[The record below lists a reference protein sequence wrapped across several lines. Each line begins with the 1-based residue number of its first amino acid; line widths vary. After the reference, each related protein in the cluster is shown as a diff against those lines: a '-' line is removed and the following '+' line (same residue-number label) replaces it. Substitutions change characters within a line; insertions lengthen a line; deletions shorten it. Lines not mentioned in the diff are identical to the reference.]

1 MEVVALEVLHKLR
14 YVASGSHDSSVIL
27 WDTITGQLKRS
38 YKEHT
43 KGVLALAF
51 SATHTLLFSAGFDH
65 EICAWNPYIDTLVY
79 KLRQHNAPLIS
90 VTCPPE
96 ALSSSP

>member
-1 MEVVALEVLHKLR
+1 M
-14 YVASGSHDSSVIL
+14 IL

-51 SATHTLLFSAGFDH
+51 STTHTLLFSAGFDH

-96 ALSSSP
+96 ALSASPQLISADIEGIVKIWDIRSFRCV